1 MKRSSCKAKGS
12 RFENYLVERLQ
23 EFDSEAKRTY
33 ASGAGQDKGDIRMP
47 SLDFNI
53 EAKNAKQVNLVKDF
67 KQAEDQCVSGGIPVL
82 MIRNPKQAEFNQT
95 FVVMDLEYWLEL
107 INGNITGETSLDPNI
122 KWKVKRLKDYAHELF
137 KELN

>member
-1 MKRSSCKAKGS
+1 M
-12 RFENYLVERLQ
+12 
-23 EFDSEAKRTY
+23 DSEAKRNY
-33 ASGAGQDKGDIRMP
+33 ASGAGANKGDIRMP
-47 SLDFNI
+47 SIDFNI

-95 FVVMDLEYWLEL
+95 YVVMDLENWLEL
-107 INGNITGETSLDPNI
+107 VDDKIVGETSLDPNI

-137 KELN
+137 KEI

>member
-23 EFDSEAKRTY
+23 EVDSETKRNY
-33 ASGAGQDKGDIRMP
+33 ASGAGIDKGDIRMP

-67 KQAEDQCVSGGIPVL
+67 KQSEDQCVSGGIPVL

-95 FVVMDLEYWLEL
+95 YVVMDLENWLEL
-107 INGNITGETSLDPNI
+107 VDDKIVGETSLDPNI

-137 KELN
+137 KEI